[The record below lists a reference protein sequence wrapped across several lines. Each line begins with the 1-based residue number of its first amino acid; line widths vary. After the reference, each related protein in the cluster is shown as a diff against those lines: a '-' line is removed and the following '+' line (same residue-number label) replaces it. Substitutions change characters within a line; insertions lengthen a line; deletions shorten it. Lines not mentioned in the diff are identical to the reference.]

1 MASSSTTPLCKVCED
16 PLVTQGDDDGGEE
29 PPTQDDLELPCGCH
43 YHWQCLL
50 DQASHIALALTC
62 PSCDKYLP
70 TNEPGPSVTN
80 PVFHTPQNQTTIRT
94 RYASG
99 DGGVEE
105 NYDIL
110 PTLTE
115 EAYLESRPEERRPR
129 AFHTMC
135 GEGDVLGAV
144 ELLSDAAADEG
155 ADAVA
160 SILTY
165 RDSLA
170 RGRSPLHLA
179 LEKGQ
184 EDAVW
189 LLLFLGS
196 PRLPLD
202 SFPQEALDAAR
213 GMGIDRMPEQRRGVE
228 DVRAVRDDDGRTPED
243 YARALPDLWGRL
255 VNAGVLRP

>member
-16 PLVTQGDDDGGEE
+16 PLVTQVDDDQ
-29 PPTQDDLELPCGCH
+29 PPVQDDLELPCGCH

-50 DQASHIALALTC
+50 DQAGHIALALTC
-62 PSCDKYLP
+62 PSCEKYLP
-70 TNEPGPSVTN
+70 SNEAGRPSVTN
-80 PVFHTPQNQTTIRT
+80 PVFHTSQQQASIRT
-94 RYASG
+94 RYASEN
-99 DGGVEE
+99 GVEE
-105 NYDIL
+105 DYDVL
-110 PTLTE
+110 PALTE
-115 EAYLESRPEERRPR
+115 EAYLESHPGEARPR

-144 ELLSDAAADEG
+144 ELLSDAAAEG
-155 ADAVA
+155 EDVPAVLA
-160 SILTY
+160 Y
-165 RDSLA
+165 RDPLA
-170 RGRSPLHLA
+170 RGRTALHLA

-213 GMGIDRMPEQRRGVE
+213 SMGLDRMPDRGAGG
-228 DVRAVRDDDGRTPED
+228 DLRAARDDDGRTPED
-243 YARALPDLWGRL
+243 YARALPNLWERL

>member
-16 PLVTQGDDDGGEE
+16 PLVTQVDDGEA
-29 PPTQDDLELPCGCH
+29 PVQDDLELPCGCH

-50 DQASHIALALTC
+50 DQAGHIALTLTC

-70 TNEPGPSVTN
+70 SNEPGPSVTN
-80 PVFHTPQNQTTIRT
+80 PIFHTPQHQTTIRT
-94 RYASG
+94 RYASET
-99 DGGVEE
+99 GVEE

-115 EAYLESRPEERRPR
+115 EAYLESHPDETRPR
-129 AFHTMC
+129 AFQTMC

-144 ELLSDAAADEG
+144 ELLSDAAAEG
-155 ADAVA
+155 EDVPA
-160 SILTY
+160 ILLY

-170 RGRSPLHLA
+170 RGRTPLHVA

-196 PRLPLD
+196 PRLSLD
-202 SFPQEALDAAR
+202 NFPQEALDAAR
-213 GMGIDRMPEQRRGVE
+213 GMGLDRMPDRGGE
-228 DVRAVRDDDGRTPED
+228 DVRAARDDDGRTPED
-243 YARALPDLWGRL
+243 YARALPNLWGRL

>member
-1 MASSSTTPLCKVCED
+1 MASSSRTPLCKVCED
-16 PLVTQGDDDGGEE
+16 PLVTQGDDGEG
-29 PPTQDDLELPCGCH
+29 PIQDDLELPCGCH

-50 DQASHIALALTC
+50 DQASHIALTLTC

-70 TNEPGPSVTN
+70 SNEPGPSVTN
-80 PVFHTPQNQTTIRT
+80 PVFHTPQHQTTIRT
-94 RYASG
+94 RYASE
-99 DGGVEE
+99 DGVEE

-115 EAYLESRPEERRPR
+115 EAYLESHPGEQRPR

-144 ELLSDAAADEG
+144 ELLGDAAAEG
-155 ADAVA
+155 EDVA
-160 SILTY
+160 AILTY

-170 RGRSPLHLA
+170 RGRTALHFA

-196 PRLPLD
+196 PRLSLD

-213 GMGIDRMPEQRRGVE
+213 GMGLDRMPDRPGLE
-228 DVRAVRDDDGRTPED
+228 DVRAARDDDGRTPED
-243 YARALPDLWGRL
+243 YARALPDQWGRL

>member
-16 PLVTQGDDDGGEE
+16 PLVTQADEDGEG
-29 PPTQDDLELPCGCH
+29 PTQDDLELPCGCH

-50 DQASHIALALTC
+50 DQASHIALTLTC

-70 TNEPGPSVTN
+70 SNEPGPSVTN
-80 PVFHTPQNQTTIRT
+80 PVFHTRQHSTTIRT
-94 RYASG
+94 RYASE
-99 DGGVEE
+99 GGVED

-115 EAYLESRPEERRPR
+115 EAYLESHPDERRPR

-144 ELLSDAAADEG
+144 ELLSDAAAEG
-155 ADAVA
+155 DDVA
-160 SILTY
+160 AILVY

-170 RGRSPLHLA
+170 RGRSALHLA

-189 LLLFLGS
+189 LLLFLGA
-196 PRLPLD
+196 PRLSLD
-202 SFPQEALDAAR
+202 NFPQEALDAAR
-213 GMGIDRMPEQRRGVE
+213 GVGIDRMPERRGE
-228 DVRAVRDDDGRTPED
+228 DVRAVQDDDGRTPED
-243 YARALPDLWGRL
+243 YARALPNLWERL

>member
-16 PLVTQGDDDGGEE
+16 PLVTQVDDGEA
-29 PPTQDDLELPCGCH
+29 PVQDDLELPCGCH

-50 DQASHIALALTC
+50 DQAAHIALTLTC

-70 TNEPGPSVTN
+70 SNEPGPSVTN
-80 PVFHTPQNQTTIRT
+80 PVFHTPQHQTTIRT
-94 RYASG
+94 RYASE
-99 DGGVEE
+99 DGVEE
-105 NYDIL
+105 DYDIL

-115 EAYLESRPEERRPR
+115 EAYLESHPDERRPR

-144 ELLSDAAADEG
+144 ELLSDAAAEG
-155 ADAVA
+155 ENVA
-160 SILTY
+160 AILLY

-170 RGRSPLHLA
+170 RGRTALHVA

-196 PRLPLD
+196 PRLSLD
-202 SFPQEALDAAR
+202 NFPQQALDAAQ
-213 GMGIDRMPEQRRGVE
+213 GMGLDRMPDRGAGE
-228 DVRAVRDDDGRTPED
+228 DVRAARDDDGRTPED
-243 YARALPDLWGRL
+243 YARALPNLWDRL